1 MITKLASAI
10 GVFQHIGYTRRP
22 LLPWRPPP
30 EAMPWRRVVS
40 ATRYFSGE
48 YQQVKA
54 VEEEKHSYENKNE
67 NLKLCDITMTP
78 PPPFFFIGNRLSGPP
93 IILYWWRLNPTL
105 FPWEPC
111 DPPGPQPK
119 KIPHPLLKAIN
130 IDWSLTTYNCLFP
143 WPPLYRKHENTSLY
157 KTVLSYLLGSSC
169 CQNGRQLFRRS
180 FYKKR

>member
-1 MITKLASAI
+1 MITRLASAI

-40 ATRYFSGE
+40 ATRYFNGE

-54 VEEEKHSYENKNE
+54 VEEEKHSYEKKMKTSSSVI
-67 NLKLCDITMTP
+67 LQWHLPT
-78 PPPFFFIGNRLSGPP
+78 FFFNWHSIVYGPP
-93 IILYWWRLNPTL
+93 IILCWRRLNPTP
-105 FPWEPC
+105 FPWKTC
-111 DPPGPQPK
+111 DPSGPHPK
-119 KIPHPLLKAIN
+119 KIHHPLLKAIN

-157 KTVLSYLLGSSC
+157 KTVLSYL
-169 CQNGRQLFRRS
+169 
-180 FYKKR
+180 